1 MATSATSQNV
11 RYLPTTDAYDRWA
24 AVYDTDGNFLQAID
38 DEEMRGWLFGK
49 FLRALAAQDV
59 EEEQAEKGEGEGEG
73 DSARG
78 GKRGKKVIDLGCGTG
93 RNTALLL
100 DAGAAAAA
108 TGSAVGGETGSGA
121 EADGGVAITD
131 IVALDASPGMLAV
144 ARTRLLPETGGPAAA
159 GAPDES
165 TAATEGGAAVEFPTT
180 IKLRAPGEGAGDK
193 TITFALYDILAE
205 GVPSSPA
212 AATADPTTT
221 TALPGASSSASAV
234 ADADGIISTLV
245 VEHIPLPT
253 YFSCASKLLKHGGV
267 LLLTNMHAEMGGL
280 SQAGFVDADTGEK
293 VRPVGSWAHTV
304 PDVVAEAERWG
315 FELVVV
321 GGDGGI
327 GGGGSGEGVEG
338 ITERAVDES
347 MVDRLGVRSRKW
359 VGVTCWF
366 GGLFRKTAAT
376 GLA

>member
-38 DEEMRGWLFGK
+38 DEEMRAWLFGK
-49 FLRALAAQDV
+49 FLRALAAQG
-59 EEEQAEKGEGEGEG
+59 EGGKEEKGDGG
-73 DSARG
+73 SARG
-78 GKRGKKVIDLGCGTG
+78 DKRGKKVIDLGCGTG

-100 DAGAAAAA
+100 DAGAAARSES
-108 TGSAVGGETGSGA
+108 GSEGGVR
-121 EADGGVAITD
+121 VAITD
-131 IVALDASPGMLAV
+131 IVALDASSGMLAV
-144 ARTRLLPETGGPAAA
+144 ARTRLLPETSEPAAA
-159 GAPDES
+159 GVPDEPV
-165 TAATEGGAAVEFPTT
+165 AAGAAGGAAAAAEFPTT
-180 IKLRAPGEGAGDK
+180 IKLRAAGEGSGDK

-221 TALPGASSSASAV
+221 TALPGGSPSSSSAIT
-234 ADADGIISTLV
+234 DADGIISTLV

-253 YFSCASKLLKHGGV
+253 YFSCASKLLKPGGV

-321 GGDGGI
+321 GGDGEAGD
-327 GGGGSGEGVEG
+327 GGVEG

-366 GGLFRKTAAT
+366 GGLFRKTAA
-376 GLA
+376 ASVAVA